1 MVSDRFRGAD
11 RSGCRAGLD
20 APPFGAANLASS
32 CACFR
37 ELARNA
43 MLCTARHGTAE
54 PRRRLA
60 VLRFSVF
67 GCPAGVGGRRGRLAS
82 GAAAAIPGVVPCGQ
96 DDDLQHAC
104 QGERRCLSR
113 PTRSGR
119 TRGPFPAN
127 QFMFTVEPAAKQSA
141 IWPTG
146 RDLGAAARESGAE
159 SPPPSLM
166 TRRCSCRVER
176 HVPRSRAE
184 PADQ

>member
-1 MVSDRFRGAD
+1 MVSDKFRGLTAP
-11 RSGCRAGLD
+11 GAGLD
-20 APPFGAANLASS
+20 TPAFGAANLASS

-43 MLCTARHGTAE
+43 MLCTARQG

-60 VLRFSVF
+60 ILRFSMF
-67 GCPAGVGGRRGRLAS
+67 GSPAGVGGRRGRLAS
-82 GAAAAIPGVVPCGQ
+82 GAAAAIPGVVPCDQ

-127 QFMFTVEPAAKQSA
+127 QFMFNVESAAKQSA

-146 RDLGAAARESGAE
+146 RDLGAAARESGAG
-159 SPPPSLM
+159 SPL
-166 TRRCSCRVER
+166 RR
-176 HVPRSRAE
+176 
-184 PADQ
+184 